1 MELEKV
7 RKLNPADLDKE
18 IAKTES
24 NIVQL
29 NSEVAMHKL
38 KNYRKLRATK
48 KYLARLL
55 TVHKEKSIV
64 EQLNPSTEIKEAQKS
79 NK

>member
-1 MELEKV
+1 MELDKV
-7 RKLNPADLDKE
+7 RKLSSADMNKE
-18 IAKTES
+18 IAKTEG

-29 NSEVAMHKL
+29 SSEVAMHKL
-38 KNYRKLRATK
+38 KNYRKLRTAK

-55 TVHKEKSIV
+55 TVQKEKSIV
-64 EQLNPSTEIKEAQKS
+64 EQLNPSTEVKDQKS

>member
-1 MELEKV
+1 MELDKV
-7 RKLNPADLDKE
+7 RKLSSADLDKE
-18 IAKTES
+18 IAKTEG

-29 NSEVAMHKL
+29 SSEVAMHKL
-38 KNYRKLRATK
+38 KNYRKLRTAK

-55 TVHKEKSIV
+55 TIQKEKLIV
-64 EQLNPSTEIKEAQKS
+64 EQNEPVEEIKEQKS